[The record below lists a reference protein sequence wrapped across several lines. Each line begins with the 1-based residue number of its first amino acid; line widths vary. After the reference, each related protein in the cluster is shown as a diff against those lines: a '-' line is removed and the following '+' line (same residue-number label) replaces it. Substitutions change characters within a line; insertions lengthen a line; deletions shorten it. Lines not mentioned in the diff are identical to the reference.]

1 MHTRDTA
8 RDPFRVYDEDH
19 DDDFRDNYGDGGLLE
34 DFDCL
39 FPGNCCMPELHFPSE
54 CHTPEM
60 AAEFYGYEEDSAAL
74 DEGETV
80 RADEALPDEDEP
92 PF

>member
-1 MHTRDTA
+1 MRTA
-8 RDPFRVYDEDH
+8 SDPFRVYDEDH
-19 DDDFRDNYGDGGLLE
+19 DDDFRDDYEDGGLLE

-39 FPGNCCMPELHFPSE
+39 FPGNCCMPELHLPSE

-60 AAEFYGYEEDSAAL
+60 AAEFYSF
-74 DEGETV
+74 EG
-80 RADEALPDEDEP
+80 LDEDEVPDPDPVPPDDEEP